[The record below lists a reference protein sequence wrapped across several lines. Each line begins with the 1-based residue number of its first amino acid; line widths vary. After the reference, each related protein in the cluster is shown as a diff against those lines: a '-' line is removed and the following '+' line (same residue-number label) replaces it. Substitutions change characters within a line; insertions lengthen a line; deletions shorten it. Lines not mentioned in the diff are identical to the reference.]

1 MRQIDLF
8 LLGEITDMKI
18 REEKTTVEEITREEK
33 KSLRDK

>member
-18 REEKTTVEEITREEK
+18 KGKKTIAEEITREK
-33 KSLRDK
+33 KRI